1 MPRSVR
7 ALNGFCGW
15 GATCEQGHIPL
26 SGANADLAMTL
37 ASEHEAET
45 RHATVAK
52 VISNVSGTC
61 ECNITTAAAAASL
74 AD

>member
-1 MPRSVR
+1 
-7 ALNGFCGW
+7 
-15 GATCEQGHIPL
+15 
-26 SGANADLAMTL
+26 MTL

-45 RHATVAK
+45 QHATVPK

-61 ECNITTAAAAASL
+61 DCNITTAAAAASL